1 VDCARRTVEY
11 RHHRYEIVI
20 FRDAAERLAGEDARR
35 EAASLRSVNLLAQ
48 AAAHEI
54 NNPLAVI
61 AGYVQMLE
69 DRLPPGTEE
78 SHWVHNCRNA
88 AARIRDAVA
97 RLSRIVRVETTHPP
111 GTLPPILDTKRSS
124 EKPRDD
130 AGR

>member
-1 VDCARRTVEY
+1 
-11 RHHRYEIVI
+11 
-20 FRDAAERLAGEDARR
+20 
-35 EAASLRSVNLLAQ
+35 VNLLAQ

-54 NNPLAVI
+54 NNPLATI

-78 SHWVHNCRNA
+78 SHWAHSCRNA

-97 RLSRIVRVETTHPP
+97 RLNRIVRVEATHPT
-111 GTLPPILDTKRSS
+111 GTLPPILDTKRST
-124 EKPRDD
+124 EKLRDD